1 MDKQFTFLAVKQM
14 LPGAESL
21 PGFETLAQR
30 LESSM
35 LRFELDN
42 GMRSQA
48 AVRCATGADSSIVS
62 ALMQLALVYQAGR
75 LKEQNADLARV
86 LANMNVTSESENVRV
101 ALSISEADFATLLS
115 KNSFALKF

>member
-1 MDKQFTFLAVKQM
+1 
-14 LPGAESL
+14 
-21 PGFETLAQR
+21 
-30 LESSM
+30 
-35 LRFELDN
+35 
-42 GMRSQA
+42 MRSQA